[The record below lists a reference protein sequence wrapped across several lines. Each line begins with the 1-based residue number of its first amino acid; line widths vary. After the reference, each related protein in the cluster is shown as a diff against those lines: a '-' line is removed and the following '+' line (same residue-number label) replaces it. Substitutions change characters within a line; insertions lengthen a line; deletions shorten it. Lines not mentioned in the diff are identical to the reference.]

1 MFELAVSFIKDCLL
15 PAFEHCQ
22 RRHIADGA
30 VQANEVLEV
39 FGDELRP
46 VVRDDSGCH
55 AGVLFATYLNNDF
68 DIDLLHFF
76 TNVPMDDTAAES
88 IKDRGHEVECPG
100 DVEVRDIDVPV
111 FMSHERLLKSGTLF
125 RSLIVP
131 FEQSGVTEDPIDGG
145 CTAGDH
151 IGINHHVRQASIACE
166 RMIEMELQDGL
177 LFPLVKPMITRNP
190 AVVLEGSTVVFRPAA
205 IRRRPDSDPLLNL
218 SDSDFRFLRPLADVI
233 DHLIAYFMA
242 LFALSNPA
250 TCGSGCPIGF
260 CFQPAE
266 KYPVRQAMARAF
278 EKVRRALG
286 APGVDRQTIADFQSR
301 QWEALDYPPRGHEC
315 DNW

>member
-22 RRHIADGA
+22 RRHITNGT

-55 AGVLFATYLNNDF
+55 AGVLFATYLDNDF

-76 TNVPMDDTAAES
+76 TNVPMDDTSAES

-111 FMSHERLLKSGTLF
+111 FMSHERL
-125 RSLIVP
+125 
-131 FEQSGVTEDPIDGG
+131 
-145 CTAGDH
+145 
-151 IGINHHVRQASIACE
+151 
-166 RMIEMELQDGL
+166 IEMELQDGL
-177 LFPLVKPMITRNP
+177 FFPLVKPMITRNP